1 MRIVLDTNV
10 WLSAI
15 FWQGEATQI
24 VELAENRNFKL
35 DIIITKDILLEIRS
49 VINREAKFQKFLEN
63 RMENIR
69 TILATILD
77 LAVLVEPARKVN
89 VIVADPNDNKILEA
103 AIAGKADYIISYDA
117 HLTDL
122 KRFENIKILTPSQ
135 FIHMFSRYPWKNI
148 VHK

>member
-24 VELAENRNFKL
+24 VELAENKNFKL

-63 RMENIR
+63 RMENIK

-89 VIVADPNDNKILEA
+89 IIAADPNDNKILES
-103 AIAGKADYIISYDA
+103 AIAGKADYIISYDT

-122 KRFENIKILTPSQ
+122 KRFENTKILTPAKFLQ
-135 FIHMFSRYPWKNI
+135 VFSRYPWKNI
-148 VHK
+148 IL

>member
-15 FWQGEATQI
+15 FWQGEASQI
-24 VELAENRNFKL
+24 VELAENKNFKL
-35 DIIITKDILLEIRS
+35 DMVITKDILLEIRS

-89 VIVADPNDNKILEA
+89 VIAADPNDNKILEA
-103 AIAGKADYIISYDA
+103 AIAGKVDYIISYDT

-122 KRFENIKILTPSQ
+122 KKFEHTKILTPAQ
-135 FIHMFSRYPWKNI
+135 FIHMFSRYPWKDI